1 MTQQHI
7 RTYSPNNCLV
17 RKRRTEIWSAAS
29 KLFVKRGYH
38 EVTMKAIAEVCGLTT
53 GALYHYFGSK
63 SDIQRFGGELFQE
76 SRVAVKA
83 QLLVQ
88 DDVGSV
94 ATIRFIIDIQLNMV
108 EEHQDMIIFV
118 NRNPNQN
125 PDTRSALVGGFI
137 ESCEEVI
144 LNGVKAGVF
153 QTDDPFWV
161 AYEIWEHCQ
170 AWALRRWLLRRRFTL
185 EQYIERVTE
194 TIFRLLGIDDS
205 QANRN
210 QKDDDSTI
218 IRPLTG
224 SARS

>member
-17 RKRRTEIWSAAS
+17 RKRRTEIWRAAS
-29 KLFVKRGYH
+29 NLFVKRGYH
-38 EVTMKAIAEVCGLTT
+38 GATMKVIAEACGLTT

-63 SDIQRFGGELFQE
+63 SDIERFGSELFQE

-83 QLLVQ
+83 QLLAQ
-88 DDVGSV
+88 DEVGSV
-94 ATIRFIIDIQLNMV
+94 DTIRSIIDIQLNMV

-118 NRNPNQN
+118 NRQPSQG
-125 PDTRSALVGGFI
+125 PDTRPALAAGFI
-137 ESCEEVI
+137 ESCEVVI
-144 LNGVKAGVF
+144 LKGVKAGVF

-170 AWALRRWLLRRRFTL
+170 ALALRRWLLRRRFTL

-210 QKDDDSTI
+210 QKDDDSI
-218 IRPLTG
+218 IVKPLTG